1 MQSSPEQRARL
12 ISTLFYEPEPYV
24 KRVIFVTT
32 GHRGSEA
39 AEWPFGV
46 RLGVDLIGWKSPS
59 RAERVELVAANGRAV
74 FQPFLRNR
82 PLSAFDGMREES
94 PLLRAID
101 RQPFAP
107 GLPYHSIIGN
117 IRRAASPE
125 QMSDGFISYRSA
137 HLDGA
142 ASEQIVAVNHRCEAN
157 PEVIAE
163 VRRILLVHL
172 AELP

>member
-1 MQSSPEQRARL
+1 
-12 ISTLFYEPEPYV
+12 
-24 KRVIFVTT
+24 
-32 GHRGSEA
+32 
-39 AEWPFGV
+39 
-46 RLGVDLIGWKSPS
+46 
-59 RAERVELVAANGRAV
+59 
-74 FQPFLRNR
+74 
-82 PLSAFDGMREES
+82 
-94 PLLRAID
+94 LLRAID

-117 IRRAASPE
+117 TRRAASLE

-142 ASEQIVAVNHRCEAN
+142 ASEQIVTTNHRCEAN

-172 AELP
+172 AESP